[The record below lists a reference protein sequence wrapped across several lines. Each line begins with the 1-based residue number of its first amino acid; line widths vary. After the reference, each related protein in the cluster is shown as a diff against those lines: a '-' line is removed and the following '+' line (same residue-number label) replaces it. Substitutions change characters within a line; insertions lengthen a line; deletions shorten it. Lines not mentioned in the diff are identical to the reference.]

1 MGSITDHAFDKQ
13 QEATAQATG
22 KHPEA
27 TQPEPAD
34 DNRVELDEPI
44 IRGSQI
50 ITHVEVRKPLSGEL
64 RGVSLA
70 ELMQLEVNALRKVLP
85 RITTPALT
93 DHEVGRLDP
102 ADLVELGGKVALFL
116 LKKQARKEAF
126 LTA

>member
-1 MGSITDHAFDKQ
+1 MSSGNNFD
-13 QEATAQATG
+13 EAKEALAQKTAALT
-22 KHPEA
+22 A
-27 TQPEPAD
+27 EPAD

-44 IRGSQI
+44 IRGTQT

-64 RGVSLA
+64 RGVSLSD
-70 ELMQLEVNALRKVLP
+70 LMQLEVNALRKVLP
-85 RITTPALT
+85 RITTPTLT

-116 LKKQARKEAF
+116 LKRQARKEAF